1 MLKLTHVTL
10 GALLAAATAPAA
22 LAEEAF
28 KPEQVSVKEAIDP
41 GPNVFVYQEEWKGA
55 GSIAVFA
62 QDTLKLKG
70 LMPTGSMGQMLISPD
85 GKTAWSQSSFLKR
98 IVYGPNEQVL
108 QTYEVDK
115 LTLKSEAILPPKA
128 AMALGYSALLRLS
141 SDGKLVFVQ
150 NATPAASVSVI
161 DVATG
166 TTLQEIPT
174 PGCWGIYPLPAKTGF
189 STICGDG
196 TFSTVTISDDGK
208 TAAAEAS
215 APIFDPDAD
224 PIFIEDESY
233 DGALY
238 FVSYKGVLYKLDPS
252 GKTVAKLDTSEI
264 AAGVEG
270 GWAPGGYQLMSIDPK
285 IGVLFIQ
292 MHPDAKDGS
301 HKFPAEEIWAYD
313 LKAKKVLSRSKVS
326 DVASLVVSRSDK
338 PVIFGSTE
346 VGKLYR
352 FETDPAAGYA
362 LKPAGEATLTGF
374 PLTLDLV
381 E

>member
-1 MLKLTHVTL
+1 MKLTHVAF
-10 GALLAAATAPAA
+10 GAFLVAAPAA
-22 LAEEAF
+22 LAEDAF
-28 KPEQVSVKEAIDP
+28 TPEQVSVKEAIDP

-62 QDTLKLKG
+62 QDSLKLKG
-70 LMPTGSMGQMLISPD
+70 LMSTGAMGQMLVAPD
-85 GKTAWSQSSFLKR
+85 GKTAWAQSSFLKR

-108 QTYEVDK
+108 QTFDIDK
-115 LTLKSEAILPPKA
+115 LTVKGEAILPPKA

-141 SDGKLVFVQ
+141 TDGKLIFVQ
-150 NATPAASVSVI
+150 NATPASSVTVA
-161 DVATG
+161 DAATG
-166 TTLQEIPT
+166 ATLQEVPT
-174 PGCWGIYPLPAKTGF
+174 PGCWGIYPLPGKSGF
-189 STICGDG
+189 ATICGDG
-196 TFSTVTISDDGK
+196 TFSTVTVSADGK
-208 TAAAEAS
+208 TASAEAS

-252 GKTVAKLDTSEI
+252 GKTVAKLETTELT
-264 AAGVEG
+264 AGVEG
-270 GWAPGGYQLMSIDPK
+270 GWAPGGYQLMSIAPK
-285 IGVLFIQ
+285 AGVLFIQ

-301 HKFPAEEIWAYD
+301 HKFVAKEIWAYD
-313 LKAKKVLSRSKVS
+313 LKAKKVLSRSKVE
-326 DVASLVVSRSDK
+326 DVASLVASKSDT
-338 PVIFGSTE
+338 PLVFGSTE
-346 VGKLYR
+346 VGKLFR

-362 LKPAGEATLTGF
+362 LKSAGETALTGF

>member
-1 MLKLTHVTL
+1 MLKLTHVAF
-10 GALLAAATAPAA
+10 GALLVAAPAA
-22 LAEEAF
+22 LAEDAF
-28 KPEQVSVKEAIDP
+28 TPEQVTVKEAIDP

-62 QDTLKLKG
+62 QDSLKLKG
-70 LMPTGSMGQMLISPD
+70 LMPTGAMGQMLVAPD
-85 GKTAWSQSSFLKR
+85 GKTAWAQSSYLKR

-108 QTYEVDK
+108 QTFDVDK
-115 LTLKSEAILPPKA
+115 LTVKGEAILPPKA

-141 SDGKLVFVQ
+141 SDGKLIFVQ
-150 NATPAASVSVI
+150 NATPASSVTVA
-161 DVATG
+161 DAATG
-166 TTLQEIPT
+166 ATLQEVPT
-174 PGCWGIYPLPAKTGF
+174 PGCWGIYPLPGKSGF
-189 STICGDG
+189 ATICGDG
-196 TFSTVTISDDGK
+196 TFSTVTVSADGK
-208 TAAAEAS
+208 TASAEAS

-252 GKTVAKLDTSEI
+252 GKTVAKLETTELT
-264 AAGVEG
+264 AGVEG
-270 GWAPGGYQLMSIDPK
+270 GWAPGGYQLMSIAPK
-285 IGVLFIQ
+285 AGVLFIQ

-301 HKFPAEEIWAYD
+301 HKFVAKEIWAYD
-313 LKAKKVLSRSKVS
+313 LKAKKLLSRSKVE
-326 DVASLVVSRSDK
+326 DVASLVASKSDT
-338 PVIFGSTE
+338 PLVFGSTE
-346 VGKLYR
+346 VGKLFR

-362 LKPAGEATLTGF
+362 LKPVGETALTGF